1 MDAGQAT
8 NIGAGGSLSFTG
20 RIIAGRLRTALYL
33 PYLFCFFIFVETV
46 ENMVFKRK
54 FSDEKTFIVSEI
66 ESKISES
73 KAEMIKWTFTF
84 VTGALLIN
92 ILAIVAAMFTLVN
105 MLKK

>member
-1 MDAGQAT
+1 
-8 NIGAGGSLSFTG
+8 
-20 RIIAGRLRTALYL
+20 
-33 PYLFCFFIFVETV
+33 
-46 ENMVFKRK
+46 MVFKRE

-84 VTGALLIN
+84 LTGALLIN

-105 MLKK
+105 MLK